1 MFEPLKDPADG
12 LFVYGTLR
20 IPEVLEVLLGRVP
33 TMDPATAEG
42 WRVAALP
49 GVPYPGLVAADG
61 KAEGILLRGLRSDE
75 WRILHEYEDELYDLR
90 LVALDGG
97 RRAWTYVWEDAVE
110 PHDWDLTRFDLVSYL
125 QTMGSAQ
132 PSR

>member
-12 LFVYGTLR
+12 LFAYGTLR
-20 IPEVLEVLLGRVP
+20 FPEVLEVLLGRVP
-33 TMDPATAEG
+33 ALDPATAEG

-49 GVPYPGLVAADG
+49 GVTYPGLVAADRG
-61 KAEGILLRGLRSDE
+61 ADGVLLRGLRSDE
-75 WRILHEYEDELYDLR
+75 WRILHEYEDDLYDLR
-90 LVALDGG
+90 LVPLDGG

-110 PHDWDLTRFDLVSYL
+110 PHDWDLAGFDLAAYL
-125 QTMGSAQ
+125 KTMESAR